1 VTNRRTIMP
10 EPIDEKV
17 KAAVKA
23 FEDADDLF
31 QYEPGWIFGTESE
44 RKAALY
50 AALTKKWK
58 VWERSG
64 PCMYRGCPNTSITR
78 SHSIHRAGPMEQIA
92 EQQHV
97 LTPGFGQN
105 GITVNRIGV
114 REASTFPGFC
124 ETHEHLFS
132 SFETTGQIADGHQ
145 TMLQAFRTLCRE
157 IARKRHDVEHLRSLL
172 GTYRAT
178 RFNYFKTSIL
188 AAAPGVDI
196 QDVSEKGNKKEE
208 FAASS
213 VAEGES
219 DLQEL
224 EELYDEMFQYVDSGF
239 PEPCVQA
246 LNISPDIHLEIPVT
260 LSGLGVLRY
269 QDAARKKHR
278 ALCLL
283 GILPQ
288 GKTTLTFIAAAR
300 RHGDAIAFCMNKM
313 LSGFGALHAMES
325 WMVYGSDHWFIRPS
339 AWEAIPEAR
348 RSLILKAIEN
358 VDYNIGDAP
367 PFSILDEAR
376 RRLISYLRDHIDET
390 DDKRAALRQLA
401 IEEAKLQS

>member
-1 VTNRRTIMP
+1 MP
-10 EPIDEKV
+10 EPIDENV

-31 QYEPGWIFGTESE
+31 QVEPKRIFGTESE

-58 VWERSG
+58 AWERSG

-78 SHSIHRAGPMEQIA
+78 SHSIHRAGPMEQVA

-97 LTPGFGQN
+97 LTPGFGQKGMN
-105 GITVNRIGV
+105 LNRIGV

-124 ETHEHLFS
+124 ELHEQLFS
-132 SFETTGQIADGHQ
+132 SFETTGRITDGHQ
-145 TMLQAFRTLCRE
+145 TVLQAFRTICRE

-172 GTYRAT
+172 ETYRAT

-196 QDVSEKGNKKEE
+196 KEVSVKGNRLEE
-208 FAASS
+208 FTASS
-213 VAEGES
+213 VAQGES

-224 EELYDEMFQYVDSGF
+224 EELYDELFQYVDSGS

-246 LNISPDIHLEIPVT
+246 LSLSPDIHLEVPVT

-269 QDAARKKHR
+269 QDAAGKKHR

-300 RHGDAIAFCMNKM
+300 RHGDAIALCMKKM
-313 LSGFGALHAMES
+313 SSGFGALHAMES

-339 AWEAIPEAR
+339 AWAAIPEPR
-348 RSLILKAIEN
+348 RSLILKAIDN
-358 VDYNIGDAP
+358 VDYNISDEP

-376 RRLISYLRDHIDET
+376 RRLIAYLRDHLDET
-390 DDKRAALRQLA
+390 DDKKAALRHLA
-401 IEEAKLQS
+401 IEEAKLQP